1 MRSDNRAPLGHGRDY
16 PNRGITKTTSQ
27 FMMSAFALCMAGAFA
42 VGSPA
47 TAAVYDLY
55 DDFSTS
61 GSTSTNLGPDGVWS
75 FGATTTSTTV
85 APFDGVDPAYWMDS
99 TSPAWIFDARGD
111 DSTPG
116 ISAITNPNGAANAN
130 WDLDQGDVGLHQL
143 GNTGLVDI
151 VWTAPQAT
159 TVDLTGLIWGA
170 DLSGQASN
178 RPQQVTLSHLN
189 SSENLISTLIGPT
202 GFQTDGGQGSG
213 VSLDFSG
220 LAVSTGDIL
229 RMRVERTGAGDAF
242 GGLVGVQFA
251 VVPEPG
257 SLVLLAGAVAAL
269 CYRRRRCRPPM
280 CLTA

>member
-1 MRSDNRAPLGHGRDY
+1 M
-16 PNRGITKTTSQ
+16 TSR
-27 FMMSAFALCMAGAFA
+27 FTRSAFALCMVGAFA

-61 GSTSTNLGPDGVWS
+61 GSTATNLGPDGVWS
-75 FGATTTSTTV
+75 FLAMPGTPSAT
-85 APFDGVDPAYWMDS
+85 PFNGVQDPYWMDD
-99 TSPAWIFDARGD
+99 TSPAWYFPARGS
-111 DSTPG
+111 DSVPA

-159 TVDLTGLIWGA
+159 TVDLTGLVWGA
-170 DLSGQASN
+170 DLTGASAN
-178 RPQQVTLSHLN
+178 RPQEITLSHLN
-189 SSENLISTLIGPT
+189 SSGTLISTLIGTT
-202 GFQTDGGQGSG
+202 GFETDGGRGSG
-213 VSLDFSG
+213 VSLDYSG
-220 LAVSTGDIL
+220 LAVSSGDRL
-229 RMRVERTGAGDAF
+229 LMRVQRTGAGDTF

-257 SLVLLAGAVAAL
+257 SLVLLAGAGAAL
-269 CYRRRRCRPPM
+269 CWRRRRCRQPM
-280 CLTA
+280 CLSA